1 MIQVS
6 ELGSLIN
13 QAPLCFFYFSNSYY
27 DKIKIKMFLGKRPK
41 GYYQKAYKILIEAK
55 KKSLKQHDD
64 AERSTLEIKKGFLE
78 FLNFL
83 EKIISSP
90 KLKYSD
96 ISSFVVLDD
105 KFIFPQE
112 SNDFY
117 YTLDEYGAT
126 LQIKT
131 KGLLFELIR
140 ALNLE
145 QFEYLIGKLEDELS
159 NLHEALSLNRRE
171 EIGEKRNKVL
181 EVISE
186 FKNIIEQTK

>member
-1 MIQVS
+1 
-6 ELGSLIN
+6 
-13 QAPLCFFYFSNSYY
+13 
-27 DKIKIKMFLGKRPK
+27 MFLEKKPK
-41 GYYQKAYKILIEAK
+41 GYYQKAYRILVEAK
-55 KKSLKQHDD
+55 KKLLKQH
-64 AERSTLEIKKGFLE
+64 ENVELFRLEIKKGLLE

-83 EKIISSP
+83 KKIISSS

-96 ISSFVVLDD
+96 ISLFVVLDD

-112 SNDFY
+112 SENFY
-117 YTLDEYGAT
+117 YTLDEYGPT

-131 KGLLFELIR
+131 KGLLYELIK

-145 QFEYLIGKLEDELS
+145 HCEYLILQLQDELS
-159 NLHEALSLNRRE
+159 NLHEALSLSRTE
-171 EIGEKRNKVL
+171 KIKEKRNKVL